1 MSYKEKIELI
11 KKKISGKIL
20 FNENLSK
27 YSWFNL
33 GGPAK
38 IFFKPENLRE
48 LSFFLKKIDQKI
60 PIKVL
65 GMGSNTLIRDGG
77 FEGIIVKLGK
87 NFSKM
92 SIIDKNL
99 IVSGASALDKM
110 VSNFAAQ
117 NSLSGLEFLSCI
129 PGSIGG
135 AIKMNSGCYNEEIA
149 NILVSLQAID
159 FNGNLKIIPS
169 SEINFHYRGSNL
181 PEDLIFISATFKT
194 IKSSKSYIVK
204 KLNNL
209 VIRKKLTQPSKI
221 KTCGS
226 TFKNTNKEKAW
237 KLIKLA
243 KCEKMTEGNASIS
256 NKHCNF
262 FVNKGGATALDLE
275 KLIFKVKKEV
285 LKKTGIKLALEVQII
300 GKKL

>member
-159 FNGNLKIIPS
+159 FNGNIKIIPS

-181 PEDLIFISATFKT
+181 PED
-194 IKSSKSYIVK
+194 
-204 KLNNL
+204 
-209 VIRKKLTQPSKI
+209 
-221 KTCGS
+221 
-226 TFKNTNKEKAW
+226 
-237 KLIKLA
+237 
-243 KCEKMTEGNASIS
+243 
-256 NKHCNF
+256 
-262 FVNKGGATALDLE
+262 
-275 KLIFKVKKEV
+275 
-285 LKKTGIKLALEVQII
+285 
-300 GKKL
+300 